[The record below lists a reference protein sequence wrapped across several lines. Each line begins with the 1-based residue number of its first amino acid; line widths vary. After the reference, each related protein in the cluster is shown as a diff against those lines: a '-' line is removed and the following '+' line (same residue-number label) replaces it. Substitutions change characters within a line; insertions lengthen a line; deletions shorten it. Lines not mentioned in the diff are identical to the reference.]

1 MVDPALLSLAFSAG
15 FLTFFNPCAYAM
27 LPAYIAYQFSQRGS
41 EAATI
46 TRSLIKGA
54 GTGAAVSLGFITVFI
69 AIGTLV
75 SLAGAQIKPYLPWA
89 SIVIGG
95 IIIALGILWL
105 ANIRL
110 SFFFVSPRAPLK
122 GGYFHFFI
130 FGVGYATASVACAL
144 PVFLMVVFTALSSG
158 GLLSG
163 LMIFLAYSL
172 GMVVVMIPL
181 AITISA
187 TKNLTLLRFE
197 RVVPYVQK
205 IGAVI
210 LIIAGVYL
218 IYTQSWIFG
227 A

>member
-15 FLTFFNPCAYAM
+15 LLTFFNPCAYAM
-27 LPAYIAYQFSQRGS
+27 LPAYIAYHFGQRGRKETS
-41 EAATI
+41 I

-54 GTGAAVSLGFITVFI
+54 GTGAAVSLGFITVFL

-75 SLAGAQIKPYLPWA
+75 SLAGSQIKPYLPWA

-95 IIIALGILWL
+95 ILIALGILWL
-105 ANIRL
+105 ANVRL

-122 GGYFHFFI
+122 GGYFYFFI
-130 FGVGYATASVACAL
+130 FGIGYATASVACAL
-144 PVFLMVVFTALSSG
+144 PVFLMVVFTAVSSG

-163 LMIFLAYSL
+163 LLIFLSYSL

-181 AITISA
+181 AITVSA
-187 TKNLTLLRFE
+187 TKNLTMLRFE
-197 RVVPYVQK
+197 RVMPYVQK